1 MSSIDN
7 SHVVQDTQTRVEQ
20 MLNRITAME
29 AEEKRL
35 SKLCDT
41 YKQEVNQLHEEK
53 KYCQSQID
61 SIKTQAIELSAD
73 VKVGMNL
80 LADLETK
87 KTLVN
92 SELSEA
98 TLKLTRIQNEA
109 EVQKIQIIE
118 RENAVAKLEET
129 VTKREL
135 ALSHNENLH
144 KARVEKIQEALK

>member
-7 SHVVQDTQTRVEQ
+7 SHVMQDTQTRVEQ
-20 MLNRITAME
+20 MLNRLTAME

-53 KYCQSQID
+53 KYCQTQID
-61 SIKTQAIELSAD
+61 SIKTQATELSAD
-73 VKVGMNL
+73 VKVGMDL

-92 SELSEA
+92 NELSEA
-98 TLKLTRIQNEA
+98 TLKLTRVQNEA
-109 EVQKIQIIE
+109 EIQSIKIIE
-118 RENAVAKLEET
+118 RENTVAKLEE
-129 VTKREL
+129 VVKKREL
-135 ALSHNENLH
+135 ELSHNENLH
-144 KARVEKIQEALK
+144 KAKIEKLQEALK